1 MLVFHSLEITK
12 TPSSGCCLGGA
23 VCAHQSW
30 ALLLGD
36 TCPRCPVGLWL
47 LACFTAKGEGLGDWI
62 WSAWDGGHLHTEAL
76 VDTIIALVQTT
87 SINTL
92 PQRKQG
98 LTPGLSVAGSPKT
111 PGTKTMCSV
120 DTPRWKP
127 YKKQLME
134 VLHCRCLY
142 ANKEKTKYRSS
153 PGRPGAVCPI
163 PTCMASDEQPGRD
176 ATGAISL
183 QCFLCTTTSW
193 QSTLRYNTWAFRAGT
208 TRLIFSLQSGPSEWN
223 LLNAFQDEQRW
234 IKHCVLSAA
243 QSHRCFLVEILSGIP
258 NVLPPH
264 TKLVQSQCLW
274 CCFVFV
280 CSIACACQSCFLFWI
295 LDLWMESFQILG
307 RSKVSCAQ

>member
-183 QCFLCTTTSW
+183 QCFLCPGTAPP
-193 QSTLRYNTWAFRAGT
+193 LLGRA
-208 TRLIFSLQSGPSEWN
+208 RLDTIRGLSVL
-223 LLNAFQDEQRW
+223 EQRGSFS
-234 IKHCVLSAA
+234 VYSQA
-243 QSHRCFLVEILSGIP
+243 QVNETFSMPFKTNKDGS
-258 NVLPPH
+258 N
-264 TKLVQSQCLW
+264 T
-274 CCFVFV
+274 
-280 CSIACACQSCFLFWI
+280 ACYLQHNLT
-295 LDLWMESFQILG
+295 D
-307 RSKVSCAQ
+307 VSL